1 MASLTSDRRIREGLL
16 WALLAVVL
24 WSFSLPL
31 TKVAVG
37 GFDPIT
43 VAAGRGV
50 IAGSLAVVVLVALR
64 RPLPARELWRPLGWT
79 ALGAMLGWP
88 LLLAFALEYTTS
100 VHAAVITA
108 VMPLVTAALAVWF
121 GGEHV
126 TRTFWVAASIGT
138 AALVVYSAARGG
150 LTDGGWLPDALLIGG
165 VVASSWSYVQG
176 AAASRAMPGWEV
188 ISWVSALSLPF
199 TVPIAMGAWWVT
211 HEAYQTTTSAWTA
224 LVLLGVSSAYL
235 GFFAWYRGLAMAG
248 TAYGGQ
254 VQQLQTLLTLVW
266 SALLL
271 GEEVTWGTLA
281 AAIIVVV
288 AVAWAQRSRGALTVA
303 PEE

>member
-1 MASLTSDRRIREGLL
+1 MERTVREGLF

-24 WSFSLPL
+24 WSFSLPF
-31 TKVAVG
+31 TKLAVE
-37 GFDPIT
+37 GFDAVT
-43 VAAGRGV
+43 VAAGRGA
-50 IAGSLAVVVLVALR
+50 IAGVLATIVLLLLR
-64 RPLPARELWRPLGWT
+64 RPAPPRHLWRPLAWT

-88 LLLAFALEYTTS
+88 LLLSLALQYTTS

-108 VMPLVTAALAVWF
+108 VMPLVTAAFAVWF
-121 GGEHV
+121 GGERV
-126 TRTFWVAASIGT
+126 TRMFWIAAGIGT
-138 AALVVYSAARGG
+138 ATLVVYSAARGG
-150 LTDGGWLPDALLIGG
+150 LTDGGWLPDTLLMAA

-176 AAASRAMPGWEV
+176 AAASREMPGWEV
-188 ISWVSALSLPF
+188 ISWISAVSLPF
-199 TVPIAMGAWWVT
+199 TIPIAVVSWMLT
-211 HEAYQTTTSAWTA
+211 REAHQPTASAWTG

-254 VQQLQTLLTLVW
+254 VQQLQALLTLVW

-271 GEEVTWGTLA
+271 GEEITLGTVLA
-281 AAIIVVV
+281 ATIVIL
-288 AVAWAQRSRGALTVA
+288 AVAWAQRSRSTLVVA